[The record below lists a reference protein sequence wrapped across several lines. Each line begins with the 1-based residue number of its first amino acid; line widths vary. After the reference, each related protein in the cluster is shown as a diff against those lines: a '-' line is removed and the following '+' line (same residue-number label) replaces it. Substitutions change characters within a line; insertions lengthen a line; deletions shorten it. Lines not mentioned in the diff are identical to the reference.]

1 MRSRTQ
7 PNISCIISLYLAL
20 LTALVSMFTTQW
32 EQQGHISIILGR
44 ARLKSSKEMSVW
56 ICFSLFLADPTAIL
70 ILAITVVIRHDDQRK
85 RFKMYNGDWEDT
97 IHGGNIAEDT
107 EDEESAAKRQLKK
120 IIAEKEALKK
130 EITEVRGVIEDHE
143 RRQ

>member
-1 MRSRTQ
+1 
-7 PNISCIISLYLAL
+7 
-20 LTALVSMFTTQW
+20 
-32 EQQGHISIILGR
+32 
-44 ARLKSSKEMSVW
+44 MSVW
-56 ICFSLFLADPTAIL
+56 ICFLLFLADPTAIL